1 MASLQ
6 EHFYYPNYHLAASNK
21 DAMFIGKNYR
31 ITILSEVLI
40 RFEFSQ
46 SGQFED
52 RPTELASFRAFP
64 APRFNKKEDDRFLIV
79 TTKYFKLE
87 YEKNK
92 PFYGSKLAP
101 DQNLKVTLNN
111 TDKFWY
117 FGAAEARNF
126 KGTTYSLDNE
136 LGHAKYLN
144 GLYSTDGFVSI
155 DDSKSLLFN
164 QDGSFGK
171 RSDARIDTYLF
182 MYRKDFGFCLR
193 DYFKL
198 TGKPSLIPRYAL
210 GNWWHKNISY
220 SAKSIENLIWNFN
233 KDNIPLSV
241 FLFGKTWHVQN
252 KNTDSGF
259 TFNYKLIEN
268 PRELINN
275 LHEKK
280 IRVGLSVNPVDGIYP
295 EEIAYKRFK
304 ERVNYPK
311 EGVIPFNVF
320 DKETINAYFTEL
332 INPLYEIGTDFFWI
346 DYNNIKDL
354 YTLRALN
361 YYHFNDFKK
370 FREKR
375 GIILSR
381 NGLIAAH
388 KYPILYSGRTI
399 VGWENLDMLPEFNS
413 KSSNMGI
420 SFWSHDIGGYKE
432 GIEDP
437 ELYMRFI
444 EFGVYSPIL
453 RLSSDASHYYKREPW
468 LWDVK
473 TFSVVKEYLHLRHE
487 LIPYIYTESYKYH
500 QTGLPLVQPIYYKY
514 PEIYDEPL
522 YKNEYYFGT
531 ELFIAP
537 ITTKKDILMNRT
549 VQRIFLPDGVWYDF
563 KTGKKFMGGKRY
575 VTFYK
580 DEDYPVFAK
589 RGTIIPKAILEE
601 DNINDTDAPKK
612 MEIVIFP
619 GRSNTYKLYE
629 DDGISS
635 MFEEGY
641 YLITDIDYNYQS
653 NNFTV
658 IIRPV
663 EGKTEIVPSKRD
675 FKIRFRNTR
684 KPEDVILYIG
694 EEKITTFKS
703 YIDGNDF
710 VVEILDVNPSKQVSL
725 NCKGK
730 DIEIAAE
737 RIVNEDIDSI
747 LSDLQIN
754 TSLKETISSILF
766 SDKEIKRKRI
776 EIRKLKR
783 KGLHG
788 KYVNMFMKLLEY
800 LAEL

>member
-1 MASLQ
+1 MASLK
-6 EHFYYPNYHLAASNK
+6 EHFHLKNYNQSISSKEAIFK
-21 DAMFIGKNYR
+21 GKNFR
-31 ITILSEVLI
+31 ITILSEILI
-40 RFEFSQ
+40 RLEFSL

-52 RPTELASFRAFP
+52 RPTELVSFRNFTVP
-64 APRFNKKEDDRFLIV
+64 KFNKKEDDRFLTI

-87 YEKNK
+87 YEKDK
-92 PFYGSKLAP
+92 PFSGTKLAP
-101 DQNLKVTLNN
+101 DQYLKVTLNN

-117 FGAAEARNF
+117 YNCPEARNF

-136 LGHAKYLN
+136 LGHAKYQN

-155 DDSKSLLFN
+155 DDSNSLLFN

-171 RSDARIDTYLF
+171 RNDKRIDTYLF

-198 TGKPSLIPRYAL
+198 TGKPALIPRYAL
-210 GNWWHKNISY
+210 GNWWHKNKAYTSDDMLKL
-220 SAKSIENLIWNFN
+220 AWDFN
-233 KDNIPLSV
+233 KNEIPLSV
-241 FLFGKTWHVQN
+241 FLLGDDWHV
-252 KNTDSGF
+252 KYKDSSNGF
-259 TFNYKLIEN
+259 TFNYKLFEN
-268 PRELINN
+268 PREFINE
-275 LHEKK
+275 LHNRK
-280 IRVGLSVNPVDGIYP
+280 IKLGLALDPTKGIHY
-295 EEIAYKRFK
+295 EELAYKRFK
-304 ERVNYPK
+304 EKIGYTK
-311 EGVIPFNVF
+311 DGIIPFNVF
-320 DKETINAYFTEL
+320 NKTMLDAYFTEL
-332 INPLYEIGTDFFWI
+332 INPLYDIGTDFFWLN
-346 DYNNIKDL
+346 YNNIKDL
-354 YTLRALN
+354 YTLRALI
-361 YYHFNDFKK
+361 YYHFNDYRQ

-375 GIILSR
+375 GMVLSR

-388 KYPILYSGRTI
+388 KYPILYSGETI
-399 VGWENLDMLPEFNS
+399 VGWENLNMLPEFNS

-420 SFWSHDIGGYKE
+420 SYWSHDIGGYKE
-432 GIEDP
+432 GVEDP

-453 RLSSDASHYYKREPW
+453 RLSSDTSHYYKREPW

-473 TFSVVKEYLHLRHE
+473 TFSVVKEYLKLRHE
-487 LIPYIYTESYKYH
+487 LIPYIYTESYKYYR
-500 QTGLPLVQPIYYKY
+500 TGLPLIQPIYYKY

-537 ITTKKDILMNRT
+537 ITTKKDVLMNRT

-563 KTGKKFMGGKRY
+563 KTGKKFVGGKRY

-589 RGTIIPKAILEE
+589 RGTIIPKAILDDDDLNNT
-601 DNINDTDAPKK
+601 DNPRK
-612 MEIVIFP
+612 MEIIIFP

-635 MFEEGY
+635 KFEEGY
-641 YLITDIDYNYQS
+641 YLITDIDYNYQT

-658 IIRPV
+658 IIRPI
-663 EGKTEIVPSKRD
+663 EGKNDVVPPIRD
-675 FKIRFRNTR
+675 YVIRFRNTR
-684 KPEDVILYIG
+684 KPTDVFMFVG
-694 EEKITTFKS
+694 EERQSKVKS

-710 VVEILDVNPSKQVSL
+710 VVEVNDVPTSKQITL

-754 TSLKETISSILF
+754 TSLKETINSILT
-766 SDKEIKRKRI
+766 SNAEIKRKRI
-776 EIRKLKR
+776 EIKKLKR

>member
-1 MASLQ
+1 MASLK
-6 EHFYYPNYHLAASNK
+6 EHFHLKNYNQSISSKEAIFK
-21 DAMFIGKNYR
+21 GKNFR
-31 ITILSEVLI
+31 ITILSEILI
-40 RFEFSQ
+40 RLEFSL

-52 RPTELASFRAFP
+52 RPTELVSFRNFTVP
-64 APRFNKKEDDRFLIV
+64 KFNKKEDERFLTI

-87 YEKNK
+87 YEKDK
-92 PFYGSKLAP
+92 PFSGTKLAP
-101 DQNLKVTLNN
+101 DQYLKVTLNN

-117 FGAAEARNF
+117 YNCPEARNF

-136 LGHAKYLN
+136 LGHAKYQN

-155 DDSKSLLFN
+155 DDSNSLLFN

-171 RSDARIDTYLF
+171 RNDKRIDTYLF

-198 TGKPSLIPRYAL
+198 TGKPALIPRYAL
-210 GNWWHKNISY
+210 GNWWHKNKAYTSDDMLKL
-220 SAKSIENLIWNFN
+220 AWDFN
-233 KDNIPLSV
+233 KNEIPLSV
-241 FLFGKTWHVQN
+241 FLLGDDWHI
-252 KNTDSGF
+252 KYKDSSNGF
-259 TFNYKLIEN
+259 TFNYKLFEN
-268 PRELINN
+268 PREFINE
-275 LHEKK
+275 LHNRK
-280 IRVGLSVNPVDGIYP
+280 IKLGLALDPTKGIHY
-295 EEIAYKRFK
+295 EELAYKRFK
-304 ERVNYPK
+304 EKIGYTK
-311 EGVIPFNVF
+311 DGIIPFNVF
-320 DKETINAYFTEL
+320 NKTMLDAYFTEL
-332 INPLYEIGTDFFWI
+332 INPLYDIGTDFFWLN
-346 DYNNIKDL
+346 YNNIKDL
-354 YTLRALN
+354 YTLRALI
-361 YYHFNDFKK
+361 YYHFNDYRQ

-375 GIILSR
+375 GMVLSR

-388 KYPILYSGRTI
+388 KYPVLYSGETI
-399 VGWENLDMLPEFNS
+399 VGWENLNMLPEFNS

-420 SFWSHDIGGYKE
+420 SYWSHDIGGYKE
-432 GIEDP
+432 GVEDP

-453 RLSSDASHYYKREPW
+453 RLSSDTSHYYKREPW

-473 TFSVVKEYLHLRHE
+473 TFSVVKEYLKLRHE
-487 LIPYIYTESYKYH
+487 LIPYIYTESYKYYR
-500 QTGLPLVQPIYYKY
+500 TGLPLIQPIYYKY

-537 ITTKKDILMNRT
+537 ITTKKDVLMNRT

-563 KTGKKFMGGKRY
+563 KTGKKFVGGKRY

-589 RGTIIPKAILEE
+589 RGTIIPKAILDDDDLNNT
-601 DNINDTDAPKK
+601 DNPRK
-612 MEIVIFP
+612 MEIIIFP

-635 MFEEGY
+635 KFEEGY
-641 YLITDIDYNYQS
+641 YLITDIDYNYQT

-658 IIRPV
+658 IIRPI
-663 EGKTEIVPSKRD
+663 EGKNDVVPPIRD
-675 FKIRFRNTR
+675 YVIRFRNTR
-684 KPEDVILYIG
+684 KPTDVFMFVG
-694 EEKITTFKS
+694 EERQSKVKS

-710 VVEILDVNPSKQVSL
+710 VVEVNDAPTSKQITL

-754 TSLKETISSILF
+754 TSLKETINSILT
-766 SDKEIKRKRI
+766 SNTEIKRKRI
-776 EIRKLKR
+776 EIKKLKR